1 MKSCCV
7 ELGDNAK
14 HRLAAFAAQ
23 WNERH
28 QANSAGAAIGSRST
42 IPQETQGLLDGDD
55 DGEEME
61 MTFAGTGGKKN
72 S

>member
-1 MKSCCV
+1 MCFL

-14 HRLAAFAAQ
+14 NRLAAFAAQ
-23 WNERH
+23 WNEKHRNNPGS
-28 QANSAGAAIGSRST
+28 ASSAGAA
-42 IPQETQGLLDGDD
+42 PQQETRGLLDDDD

-72 S
+72 M